1 MLAYKQASGIG
12 FDNRAKHKYPM
23 TDQSKSQKRSIQ
35 SVLIHRPM
43 QREFTFVML
52 VIMMTAAL
60 AVGMVIHRTLSQL
73 TEDAPATITRT
84 TLERMVYDVNSQLV
98 VTSILIIF
106 LAVIATGL
114 FGVFFLHR
122 VAGPVYRMG
131 QVLKRM
137 GGGEIPAEV
146 RLRRRDFFKET
157 AEELNKVIQLLREL
171 DDKSK
176 AIDQLLVQIPK
187 DSLSRDV
194 AAKIDNIH
202 KTITQ
207 LHKSSE

>member
-1 MLAYKQASGIG
+1 MTNPVKQ
-12 FDNRAKHKYPM
+12 N
-23 TDQSKSQKRSIQ
+23 KRSIQ

-52 VIMMTAAL
+52 GIMMTAAF
-60 AVGMVIHRTLSQL
+60 AVGMVINLTLGDL
-73 TEDAPATITRT
+73 TENAPVTITRT
-84 TLERMVYDVNSQLV
+84 TLERMIYDANSQLV
-98 VTSILIIF
+98 VSSILIIF

-137 GGGEIPAEV
+137 GGGEIPSEV
-146 RLRRRDFFKET
+146 QLRKRDFFKET
-157 AEELNKVIQLLREL
+157 AEELNRVIQLLREL

-176 AIDQLLVQIPK
+176 TIDQLLDQIPK
-187 DSLSRDV
+187 GSLPSDTIV
-194 AAKIDNIH
+194 KIDSIH
-202 KTITQ
+202 KTISQ
-207 LHKSSE
+207 LRKSPQ

>member
-1 MLAYKQASGIG
+1 
-12 FDNRAKHKYPM
+12 M
-23 TDQSKSQKRSIQ
+23 TDQAKSNKRSIQ

-52 VIMMTAAL
+52 GIMMTAAF
-60 AVGMVIHRTLSQL
+60 AVGMVINLTLGAL
-73 TEDAPATITRT
+73 TENAPITISRT
-84 TLERMVYDVNSQLV
+84 TLERMIYDVNSQLV
-98 VTSILIIF
+98 VSSILIIF

-137 GGGEIPAEV
+137 GGGEIPNEV
-146 RLRRRDFFKET
+146 HLRKRDFFKET
-157 AEELNKVIQLLREL
+157 AEELNRVIQLLREL

-176 AIDQLLVQIPK
+176 TIDRLLDQIPK
-187 DSLSRDV
+187 GSLPSDAV
-194 AAKIDNIH
+194 VKIDSIH
-202 KTITQ
+202 KTISQ
-207 LHKSSE
+207 LRKSPQ

>member
-1 MLAYKQASGIG
+1 
-12 FDNRAKHKYPM
+12 M
-23 TDQSKSQKRSIQ
+23 TDQPKQQKRSIQ

-52 VIMMTAAL
+52 GIMMTAAV
-60 AVGMVIHRTLSQL
+60 AVGMVIHQTLSQL

-84 TLERMVYDVNSQLV
+84 TLERMVYDANSQLV

-137 GGGEIPAEV
+137 GGGEIPSEV
-146 RLRRRDFFKET
+146 HLRQKDFFKET

-176 AIDQLLVQIPK
+176 TIDQLLTQIPK
-187 DSLSRDV
+187 NSLSRDME
-194 AAKIDNIH
+194 AKIDNIH
-202 KTITQ
+202 KTIMQ
-207 LHKSSE
+207 LRKSPE

>member
-1 MLAYKQASGIG
+1 MTAESG
-12 FDNRAKHKYPM
+12 
-23 TDQSKSQKRSIQ
+23 KSQYKRSVQ

-52 VIMMTAAL
+52 AIMMTAAT
-60 AVGMVIHRTLSQL
+60 AVGIVIHKTLSTL
-73 TEDAPATITRT
+73 TEDAPATISRT
-84 TLERMVYDVNSQLV
+84 TLERMIYDANSQLV

-114 FGVFFLHR
+114 FGIFFLHR

-137 GGGEIPAEV
+137 GGGEIPNEV
-146 RLRRRDFFKET
+146 QLRRRDFFKET
-157 AEELNKVIQLLREL
+157 AEELNRVIHLLREF

-176 AIDQLLVQIPK
+176 TVDQLLTQIPK
-187 DSLSRDV
+187 NALSPDV
-194 AAKIDNIH
+194 SSKIDNIH
-202 KTITQ
+202 KTLSQ
-207 LHKSSE
+207 LRKTSE